1 MSHRRSGSSP
11 LTRGKPIGLSTV
23 HLAGGLIPAHA
34 GKTHLAVRLASEM
47 GGSSPLTR
55 GKRRT
60 WLPEGRRLG
69 LIPAHAGKTVV
80 PPVVGEAS
88 RAHPRSRGENR
99 RRRGQSTW
107 ERGSSPLTRGKPCR
121 IPHAAPRAGLIP
133 AHAGKTE
140 AARQAGI
147 PTGAHPRSRG
157 ENHSRQCVGVG
168 AMGSSPLTRGKQC
181 KTQHMPRS
189 PGLIPAHAGKTANS
203 TVSSG

>member
-88 RAHPRSRGENR
+88 RAHPRSRGENIFPPM
-99 RRRGQSTW
+99 STHIHI
-107 ERGSSPLTRGKPCR
+107 GSSPLTRGKQKVCCVR
-121 IPHAAPRAGLIP
+121 QVVSGLIP
-133 AHAGKTE
+133 AHAGKTGT
-140 AARQAGI
+140 RPCRLGG
-147 PTGAHPRSRG
+147 PGAHPRSRG
-157 ENHSRQCVGVG
+157 ENYFTDR
-168 AMGSSPLTRGKQC
+168 T
-181 KTQHMPRS
+181 
-189 PGLIPAHAGKTANS
+189 
-203 TVSSG
+203 